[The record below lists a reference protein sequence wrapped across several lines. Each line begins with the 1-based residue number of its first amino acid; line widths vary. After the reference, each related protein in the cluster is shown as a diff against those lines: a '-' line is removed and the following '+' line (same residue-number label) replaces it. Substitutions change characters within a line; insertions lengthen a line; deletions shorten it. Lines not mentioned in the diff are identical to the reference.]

1 MGSGN
6 FDDILKSLPDK
17 PPRSRLE
24 PYLALV
30 EELRRRKRT
39 FREIA
44 EILGEK
50 CGVQITGAGVHD
62 YMRRRKLSTGV
73 TESRP
78 GSIRK
83 RTEGPQDQS
92 PRAVLVRDS
101 FEFDPD
107 QPLTL
112 GNRRRTGPR

>member
-1 MGSGN
+1 MRCGK

-24 PYLALV
+24 PYLVLV

-44 EILGEK
+44 EILGEQ

-62 YMRRRKLSTGV
+62 YLRRSKLSTGV

-78 GSIRK
+78 GPIRK

-92 PRAVLVRDS
+92 HLAVSERDG

-112 GNRRRTGPR
+112 GNRRRTGSR